1 MPKSVMIVGV
11 GGQGTI
17 LAGNLLSRGLLEA
30 GYEVKVSEIVGMSQR
45 GGSVSTQIRYGE
57 QVASPVIEL
66 GSCQCLLAFEK
77 MEAVRY
83 MPYLTKDAKMIVN
96 DLELYPMPVTTG
108 KVPYPPGILSY
119 LEKQAQVSVIPAAA
133 MAEKLGNSKVM
144 NVILLGALIKSMGL
158 ESLDWETMILKT
170 VKPQFAQLNLEAIR
184 LGMRAYD
191 E

>member
-45 GGSVSTQIRYGE
+45 GGSVCTQIRYGT
-57 QVASPVIEL
+57 QVDSPVIEL
-66 GSCQCLLAFEK
+66 GSCQRLLAFEK

-83 MPYLTKDAKMIVN
+83 LPYLTGDAQLLVN

-108 KVPYPPGILSY
+108 KAAYPEGIIEY
-119 LEKQAQVSVIPAAA
+119 LKKQTDVTVIPAAA
-133 MAEKLGNSKVM
+133 AAEKLGNIKVM
-144 NVILLGALIKSMGL
+144 NVILLGALLQSMGL
-158 ESLDWETMILKT
+158 EGLDWARLIRAT
-170 VKPQFAQLNLEAIR
+170 VKPRFAELNLEAIR
-184 LGMRAYD
+184 LGMQAYAG
-191 E
+191 